1 MARAGEA
8 VDGLL
13 QDFEERLVIPVAVEY
28 VLTSIAMRRDMV
40 NRALILNAHLVS
52 HEQSVVDWTPKIKT

>member
-1 MARAGEA
+1 MAGPGEA

-13 QDFEERLVIPVAVEY
+13 QDFEECPVNPVAVEY
-28 VLTSIAMRRDMV
+28 VLASIATRRDV
-40 NRALILNAHLVS
+40 VDRALILNAQRAS